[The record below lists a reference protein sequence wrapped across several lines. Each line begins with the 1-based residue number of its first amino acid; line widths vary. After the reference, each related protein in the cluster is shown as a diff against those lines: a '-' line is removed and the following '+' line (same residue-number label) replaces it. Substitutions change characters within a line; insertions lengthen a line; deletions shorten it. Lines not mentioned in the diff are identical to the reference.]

1 LLIVSKNNQIKL
13 NMTLTKHNKRRK
25 EMTHTQQKF
34 NAVQYKQTTREQW
47 NSAAEAWHRWAPL
60 LSRWLGPATETMLDM
75 CGVTNGSRVLDVA
88 AGAGEQTLTVAKRIG
103 ETGHV
108 LATDISPNILEFAHT
123 SAKLAGFNNVRTQVL
138 DGENLTELE
147 ADPFDAVIS
156 RVGLIYFPDQQKA
169 LHGMKQQL
177 RNDGKVA
184 AMVYSTAERNPFFS
198 IPVSIIRRRAN
209 LPAPL
214 PGQPGPF
221 SLGGEGSLEKAFA
234 DAGFRNIEVKTINA
248 PVRLTSAAECLQFE
262 QESFGALHQ
271 MLSGLSD
278 AEQDEAWNE
287 IEEALGQFET
297 NGQFEG
303 PCEIM
308 VAVGAK

>member
-1 LLIVSKNNQIKL
+1 MSNNTPVFDA
-13 NMTLTKHNKRRK
+13 N
-25 EMTHTQQKF
+25 
-34 NAVQYKQTTREQW
+34 QYKQTTLRQW
-47 NSAAEAWHRWAPL
+47 NTAAEAWHRWSPL

-75 CGVTNGSRVLDVA
+75 CDIRDGSRVLDVA
-88 AGAGEQTLTVAKRIG
+88 AGAGEQTLAVASRIG
-103 ETGHV
+103 KSGHV
-108 LATDISPNILEFAHT
+108 LATDISPNILDFAERA
-123 SAKLAGFNNVRTQVL
+123 AKLAGFNNVRTRVL
-138 DGENLTELE
+138 DGEQLDELD

-169 LHGMKQQL
+169 LTGMKQQL
-177 RNDGKVA
+177 HADGKVA
-184 AMVYSTAERNPFFS
+184 AMVYSTADKNPFFS

-221 SLGGEGSLEKAFA
+221 SLGAEGSLEKAFSQ
-234 DAGFRNIEVKTINA
+234 AGFRNIEVSKIDA
-248 PVRLTSAAECLQFE
+248 PVRVSSAAECLQFE

-278 AEQDEAWNE
+278 TEQDDAWYE
-287 IEEALGQFET
+287 IEEALGQFEN

-303 PCEIM
+303 PCEM
-308 VAVGAK
+308 LVAVGEK